1 MDRRGAEPNPAR
13 CRRVKDTLLQ
23 LFAKVFSL
31 GEIRPGKDGVSLE
44 WAYPLPAWAWTLVVL
59 AAASLAIIAYRR
71 LDAPRRARMVCGC
84 LRALAILIVALMI
97 SGPRLVKT
105 EESVQRDWVVVLTDR
120 SASMLVRDTPA
131 GSRDQ
136 QLRNALTR
144 LAPVLDGL
152 TTKRELLWLGFS
164 DRVYEVPRPSLP
176 TAGKEADRQEL
187 PAPGGG
193 RTLIA
198 DSVEQALRRVATRPV
213 AGIVLLTDGRSAD
226 EPSRALLRQL
236 QARQIPIFSVTLGSE
251 TPPARVT
258 LRRATQPGVA
268 FVGDIV
274 PVTVDLDALGPRDR
288 LKGAKVELVDE
299 STGQL
304 LDSRELTGTEPENH
318 RVTLTTRPRAEQD
331 ARWIVR
337 SVLPGVD
344 PASTANTDD
353 DPLNQ
358 KLNVRLRVID
368 RPIRVALVDGYP
380 RWEYRYLKNLL
391 LRERTIRSST
401 LILSADRRFLQ
412 EGTDPLAALP
422 RTKEE
427 WQPFDVVIL
436 GDVRAELLSAEQQA
450 QIKELVAE
458 KGAGLLWIGGQ
469 SATPGSYRSTPL
481 ADLLPFSMDDST
493 DTARPYAES
502 VIVSPGPAAERLG
515 VLRLGE
521 GDKLD
526 WPQILSNPDAGWT
539 TLRFAQ
545 RIEPARLKPA
555 AEVLAKATMALVPTD
570 SVAATP
576 LVITMRYG
584 AGRIIYVATDEI
596 WRWRFGRGETL
607 PERFW
612 LPLIRLLARESL
624 ARGGAGALLE
634 ATPER
639 VQVQQPV
646 QISLR
651 LIDQSLL
658 VARPSALSVR
668 ARQQSADQS
677 GDQTITLTPRSGAGD
692 SGGLYSASWTFAE
705 PGDYTLTPVDAALSS
720 LNLSAKVEVRDRDD
734 ELRDVT
740 TDHPGLVRLSEA
752 TNGRALKPE
761 EVGKLSEL
769 LPNREIRTAG
779 PSAIETLWD
788 KPIVWIVLLALL
800 CGEWISRRLL
810 RLA

>member
-1 MDRRGAEPNPAR
+1 MKEMAI
-13 CRRVKDTLLQ
+13 Q
-23 LFAKVFSL
+23 LFARLFSL
-31 GEIRPGKDGVSLE
+31 GEIRPGTDGVTLE
-44 WAYPLPAWAWTLVVL
+44 WAYPFPAWAWTLIVAG
-59 AAASLAIIAYRR
+59 AAALAVAAYRR
-71 LDAPRRARMVCGC
+71 LDAPRRARVVCGG
-84 LRALAILIVALMI
+84 LRASALLLVALMI

-105 EESVQRDWVVVLTDR
+105 EESVQRDWVVVLADR

-136 QLRNALTR
+136 QLRDALAT
-144 LAPVLDGL
+144 LGPTLDGL
-152 TTKRELLWLGFS
+152 SPRRELLWLGFS
-164 DRVYEVPRPSLP
+164 DRVYEVARPGQ
-176 TAGKEADRQEL
+176 AGGDGKEFAS
-187 PAPGGG
+187 ASGG

-198 DSVEQALRRVATRPV
+198 DSVEQALRRVSTRPV
-213 AGIVLLTDGRSAD
+213 AGVVVLSDGRSAD

-236 QARQIPIFSVTLGSE
+236 QARQIPVFTVALGSE
-251 TPPARVT
+251 TAPARVA

-274 PVTVDLDALGPRDR
+274 PVTVDLDALGPRER
-288 LKGAKVELVDE
+288 LKGARVELVDE
-299 STGQL
+299 VSGQV
-304 LDSRELTGTEPENH
+304 LDARELTGGEPENH
-318 RVTLTTRPRAEQD
+318 RLTLTTRPRGEQE

-337 SVLPGVD
+337 SVLPGGVG
-344 PASTANTDD
+344 SED

-358 KLNVRLRVID
+358 TLSVRLRVID

-427 WQPFDVVIL
+427 WQPFDVVVL

-458 KGAGLLWIGGQ
+458 KGAGLLWIGGA

-493 DTARPYAES
+493 DAARPYAES

-521 GDKLD
+521 GDSLE
-526 WPQILSNPDAGWT
+526 WPRILSDPDAGWT
-539 TLRFAQ
+539 SLRFAQ
-545 RIEPARLKPA
+545 RIEASRLKPA
-555 AEVLAKATMALVPTD
+555 AEVLARATMASAPAG
-570 SVAATP
+570 SAEATP

-584 AGRIIYVATDEI
+584 AGRIVYVATDEI

-624 ARGGAGALLE
+624 VRGGSAALLE
-634 ATPER
+634 AAPER

-646 QISLR
+646 QVSLR
-651 LIDQSLL
+651 LVDQSLL
-658 VARPSALSVR
+658 VARPASLQVR
-668 ARQQSADQS
+668 ARAQGAE
-677 GDQTITLTPRSGAGD
+677 GAADQTITLTARDGAGEN
-692 SGGLYSASWTFAE
+692 GGLYSASWTFAE
-705 PGDYTLTPVDAALSS
+705 AGDYVLTPSDAALSG

-740 TDHPGLVRLSEA
+740 TDHAGLARLSEA
-752 TNGRALKPE
+752 SGGRVLKPE
-761 EVGKLSEL
+761 EITRLSEL

-788 KPIVWIVLLALL
+788 KPIVWLVLVLLLGA
-800 CGEWISRRLL
+800 EWIARRLM

>member
-1 MDRRGAEPNPAR
+1 MKE
-13 CRRVKDTLLQ
+13 TLLQ
-23 LFAKVFSL
+23 LFARLFSL

-44 WAYPLPAWAWTLVVL
+44 WAYPFPAWAWTLIVL

-71 LDAPRRARMVCGC
+71 LDAPRRARVVCGM
-84 LRALAILIVALMI
+84 LRALALLLVACMI

-105 EESVQRDWVVVLTDR
+105 EESVQRDWVVVLADR

-136 QLRNALTR
+136 QLKDALAK
-144 LAPVLDGL
+144 LAPTLDTL
-152 TTKRELLWLGFS
+152 TPKRELLWLGFS
-164 DRVYEVPRPSLP
+164 DRVYEVPRPGPSAP
-176 TAGKEADRQEL
+176 INPETKPQEF
-187 PAPGGG
+187 PAAAGG

-213 AGIVLLTDGRSAD
+213 AGVVLLTDGRSAD

-236 QARQIPIFSVTLGSE
+236 QARQIPIFSIALGSD
-251 TPPARVT
+251 TPPARVA

-274 PVTVDLDALGPRDR
+274 PVTVDLDTLGPRDR
-288 LKGAKVELVDE
+288 LKGARVELVDE
-299 STGQL
+299 ATGQV
-304 LDSRELTGTEPENH
+304 LDTRELTGAEPENH
-318 RVTLTTRPRAEQD
+318 RLTLTTRPRAEQE

-337 SVLPGVD
+337 SVLPGVGPT
-344 PASTANTDD
+344 PAADD

-358 KLNVRLRVID
+358 KLSIRLRVID

-401 LILSADRRFLQ
+401 LILSADRRYLQ

-427 WQPFDVVIL
+427 WQPFDVVVL

-458 KGAGLLWIGGQ
+458 KGAGLLWIGGP

-493 DTARPYAES
+493 DAARPYAES

-515 VLRLGE
+515 VMRLGE
-521 GDKLD
+521 GNALE
-526 WPQILSNPDAGWT
+526 WPKILSDPDAGWT
-539 TLRFAQ
+539 SLRFAQ
-545 RIEPARLKPA
+545 RIESARLKPA
-555 AEVLAKATMALVPTD
+555 AEVLARATMASAPSD
-570 SVAATP
+570 SAASTP
-576 LVITMRYG
+576 LVMTMRYG

-624 ARGGAGALLE
+624 VRGGAPALLE
-634 ATPER
+634 AAPER

-646 QISLR
+646 QVSLR

-658 VARPSALSVR
+658 VARPASLTVR
-668 ARQQSADQS
+668 ARGQAAGQGADQAA
-677 GDQTITLTPRSGAGD
+677 DQTITLTPRTDAGD

-705 PGDYTLTPVDAALSS
+705 PGDYTLTPTDAALSG

-740 TDHPGLVRLSEA
+740 TDHPGLARLSEA
-752 TNGRALKPE
+752 SNGRVLKPDE
-761 EVGKLSEL
+761 IAKLAEL

-788 KPIVWIVLLALL
+788 KPIVWTLLLL
-800 CGEWISRRLL
+800 LLGAEWIARRLM